1 MVALAKGTKWAII
14 FAGIGVAAGVGI
26 TLALL
31 QPQGIQQREVV
42 YGDENPWF
50 NPSFLQSYNENL
62 RTGAHYKSMLAVGED
77 GFFYSDAK
85 GGKEPYK
92 FEWKFSDGVVL
103 TTQNATRSFD
113 SPGTYTAQLTVT
125 DADGQKQDSNITVK
139 VQ

>member
-1 MVALAKGTKWAII
+1 LVALAKGTKWAII

-26 TLALL
+26 TLAVL
-31 QPQGIQQREVV
+31 QPQAIQQREVI

-62 RTGAHYKSMLAVGED
+62 RTGAHYKSTLAVGEE
-77 GFFYSDAK
+77 GFFYADAK
-85 GGKEPYK
+85 GGKEPYQ

-103 TTQNATRSFD
+103 IAQNATRSFD
-113 SPGTYTAQLTVT
+113 SPGTYSAQLTVS
-125 DADGQKQDSNITVK
+125 DADGQKQDSNISVK